1 MKLPHRS
8 LRLLAACARTAA
20 ALSSTLARYT
30 APATVCGAPCRR
42 VLCLGDG
49 DLSCSAALAEA
60 GVVDVTATTLDT
72 RDDLHRKYGEEAAA
86 RFDRLGA
93 VGGVDATAPGDLGEA
108 FDRVIFNFPHAPGKQ
123 NIRRNREL
131 LHAVCAGAPLA
142 PGGELLV
149 ALDGGQGG
157 CVLCG
162 NQSVSQVLASMAW
175 APEI

>member
-20 ALSSTLARYT
+20 VSTLARYT
-30 APATVCGAPCRR
+30 APATITGAPSRR

-49 DLSCSAALAEA
+49 DLSCSAALADA
-60 GVVDVTATTLDT
+60 GVDVTATTLDT
-72 RDDLHRKYGEEAAA
+72 RDDLRRKYGEEAAA

-93 VGGVDATAPGDLGEA
+93 VGGVDATRPPDFGNP

-131 LHAVCAGAPLA
+131 LHAVCGAAALA
-142 PGGELLV
+142 PGGELLI

-162 NQSVSQVLASMAW
+162 NQSATGPRVDGVGA
-175 APEI
+175 

>member
-20 ALSSTLARYT
+20 VSTLARYA
-30 APATVCGAPCRR
+30 APATITGAPSRR

-49 DLSCSAALAEA
+49 DLSCSAALADA
-60 GVVDVTATTLDT
+60 GVDITATTLDT
-72 RDDLHRKYGEEAAA
+72 RDDLRRKYGEEAAA

-93 VGGVDATAPGDLGEA
+93 VGGVDATRPPDFGEA

-142 PGGELLV
+142 PGGELLI

-162 NQSVSQVLASMAW
+162 KQSVSQVLASMAW

>member
-1 MKLPHRS
+1 M
-8 LRLLAACARTAA
+8 
-20 ALSSTLARYT
+20 
-30 APATVCGAPCRR
+30 
-42 VLCLGDG
+42 
-49 DLSCSAALAEA
+49 
-60 GVVDVTATTLDT
+60 TATTLDT
-72 RDDLHRKYGEEAAA
+72 RDDLHRKYGADAAA
-86 RFDRLGA
+86 HFDRLGA
-93 VGGVDATAPGDLGEA
+93 VGGVDATAPGDLGGA

-131 LHAVCAGAPLA
+131 LHAVCAAAPLA

-162 NQSVSQVLASMAW
+162 NQSVSRVLASMAW